1 MTEEDPIPI
10 PTPAFEGDFVIDEVL
25 SLESGEVLVNP
36 TLHYAVYGQLNAA
49 RDNAVLVCHALSG
62 SAQVG
67 AWWPQLF
74 LPGDLGLLDLTR
86 DCVIGINIFGSCYGT
101 TGPGSIDPATGK
113 LYGPTFPL
121 ISIRDI
127 VNAQVKLIDHLG
139 IPRLKLAIGAS
150 IGGMQVLEWAIL
162 YPDRVARVIAIGV
175 APLGA
180 MGLGLNHLQRQAIM
194 LDPAWKGGYYQPGQ
208 GPTGGLALARAL
220 GMISYKSVPLLE
232 ERFARK
238 PNRYGDENPY
248 LSTSAGQNGRFDV
261 AGYLDYQGRTFN
273 ERFDANSY
281 ISITRT
287 MDIFDPVRAHE
298 TPYVAYARIA
308 AHLTLVGISTDWL
321 FPPEDVRSLAAII
334 RAAGARCD
342 YREMASNHGHDA
354 FLAEPDTLVRLLT
367 PVFE

>member
-10 PTPAFEGDFVIDEVL
+10 PLPAFEGDFVINEVL
-25 SLESGEVLVNP
+25 SLESGEILVNP
-36 TLHYAVYGQLNAA
+36 TLHYAVYGALNAA

-74 LPGDLGLLDLTR
+74 LPGGMLDLER
-86 DCVIGINIFGSCYGT
+86 DCVIGINILGSCYGS
-101 TGPGSIDPATGK
+101 TGPGSIDPATAK
-113 LYGPTFPL
+113 PYGPTFPL

-139 IPRLKLAIGAS
+139 IDRLKLAIGAS

-162 YPDRVARVIAIGV
+162 FPERVARAISIGV

-194 LDPAWKGGYYQPGQ
+194 LDPAWQGGCYEPGRGPKGGLG
-208 GPTGGLALARAL
+208 LARAL
-220 GMISYKSVPLLE
+220 GMVSYKSVPLLE

-238 PNRYGDENPY
+238 PNRYGNENPFI
-248 LSTSAGQNGRFDV
+248 SASAGQNGRFDV
-261 AGYLDYQGRTFN
+261 AGYLDYQGQSFID
-273 ERFDANSY
+273 RFDPNSY

-298 TPYVAYARIA
+298 TPYVAYSRIT

-334 RAAGARCD
+334 NAAGARCD

-354 FLAEPDTLVRLLT
+354 FLAEPDTLVRILT